1 MGTKRTPK
9 ALSKKPA
16 AKKETLAEK
25 QARAREVIRRLR
37 EIYGET
43 KCFLHHRSPFEL
55 LMATILSAQCT
66 DARVNMVTP
75 ALFERFPDARKMAK
89 AKMTDVEK
97 LIQSTGFYKNKAKSL
112 VGCSQ
117 ALVEKHGGEVPGTI
131 EELTALRGV
140 GRKTA
145 NVVLGNAFG
154 VPGFVV
160 DTHIGRLSRR
170 LGFTKHLDPVKV
182 EHEMMEIAPREDWT
196 EFGHLLISHGRARCI
211 SRKPDCLHCEIYDV
225 CPRVGVTVS
234 TERPSKVPGEISGKS
249 LR

>member
-1 MGTKRTPK
+1 MKPRT
-9 ALSKKPA
+9 
-16 AKKETLAEK
+16 AKKETLPEK
-25 QARAREVIRRLR
+25 QARASEVTRRLR
-37 EIYGET
+37 ETYGPQ
-43 KCFLHHRSPFEL
+43 KCFLNHRNPFEL

-75 ALFERFPDARKMAK
+75 ALFARFPDSRAMGNARL
-89 AKMTDVEK
+89 TEVEK

-117 ALVEKHGGEVPGTI
+117 ALVENHGGEVPSTLDA
-131 EELTALRGV
+131 LTALRGV

-145 NVVLGNAFG
+145 NVILGNAFNT
-154 VPGFVV
+154 PGFVV

-170 LGFTKHLDPVKV
+170 LGFTRHLDPVKV
-182 EHEMMEIAPREDWT
+182 EHEMMEIVPREDWT

-211 SRKPDCLHCEIYDV
+211 SRRPDCLRCELADV

-234 TERPSKVPGEISGKS
+234 TERPSKVAAVVAGKT
-249 LR
+249 LRER